1 MNHVPADA
9 VRVVEVRPVKEHDD
23 GFLIVVPRSTLQTAL
38 EFLLLLEL
46 CLLGPEPF
54 SQGFVLNVGEPDRRL
69 GQPPLL
75 GDLMVNVVD
84 KVHVAFQASEVAFS
98 TDLAMNLCLG
108 GRT

>member
-1 MNHVPADA
+1 MIMIVSLNIQPLSRLCLECFAPVPQ
-9 VRVVEVRPVKEHDD
+9 RPVLD
-23 GFLIVVPRSTLQTAL
+23 
-38 EFLLLLEL
+38 
-46 CLLGPEPF
+46 
-54 SQGFVLNVGEPDRRL
+54 VGEPDGRL